1 MGQEA
6 RRTQVI
12 VEKGHK
18 WANLE
23 YQNHLNLLEYFPYM
37 YGGGYVISADV
48 ASTLVQVGMTDWSR
62 LMVPNASAP
71 FNTVNG
77 HDMDLACHGRA

>member
-23 YQNHLNLLEYFPYM
+23 YQSHLDLLEYFPYM
-37 YGGGYVISADV
+37 YGGGYVVSADV
-48 ASTLVQVGMTDWSR
+48 AATLVQVLGS
-62 LMVPNASAP
+62 AS
-71 FNTVNG
+71 
-77 HDMDLACHGRA
+77 